1 MEEAVHI
8 GLLYEI
14 YGFALTKTQ
23 QSLCEAY
30 YYDDLSLSEIAELR
44 AISKQAVSTQIA
56 RAVKKMSFLEE
67 HLRILETEKR
77 AQEALP
83 VLKEALHSE
92 DTTLRLK
99 AQDALKHLS
108 ASLERTRDRDE
119 GGMHV

>member
-56 RAVKKMSFLEE
+56 RAVKKMSFLE
-67 HLRILETEKR
+67 
-77 AQEALP
+77 
-83 VLKEALHSE
+83 
-92 DTTLRLK
+92 
-99 AQDALKHLS
+99 
-108 ASLERTRDRDE
+108 
-119 GGMHV
+119 